1 MKRSMLVVCLV
12 ASVLVIGA
20 LLIPEGEVVTI
31 EGPDAGGSHY
41 ATQLWIAEVDGLRY
55 VRAVNPGAEWLARV
69 RTQPDL
75 DLSSSHGDTTQPQPV
90 RAVIVD
96 DNKLENALN
105 AAMAEKYGVANA
117 LVCVFV
123 DTSTV
128 VAVRLDSRSV
138 ARASQAA
145 EH

>member
-1 MKRSMLVVCLV
+1 MKWLMLGAALI
-12 ASVLVIGA
+12 ASFLVIGA

-31 EGPDAGGSHY
+31 EGPDAGGNHY

-69 RTQPDL
+69 RIQPDL
-75 DLSSSHGDTTQPQPV
+75 NLSSSHGDTTPLQPV
-90 RAVIVD
+90 RVVIID
-96 DNKLENALN
+96 DDELESALN
-105 AAMAEKYGVANA
+105 AAMSEKYGIANS
-117 LVCVFV
+117 LVCAFV

-128 VAVRLDSRSV
+128 VAVRLDSRGD
-138 ARASQAA
+138 AQASQAA